1 VSQENV
7 EVVRRFIDA
16 FNRRDLDA
24 ASRYFDP
31 EVEVDW
37 SRSHGVEAGIYR
49 GEEAVRGFWSTFFD
63 VFDEVTVAPEEFIEL
78 GDRVLVP
85 NRTHLRGRD
94 GIEVQARSAVV
105 HTVRRGR
112 ILEWTLYQEKAAAL
126 EAVGLR
132 E

>member
-37 SRSHGVEAGIYR
+37 SRSH
-49 GEEAVRGFWSTFFD
+49 
-63 VFDEVTVAPEEFIEL
+63 
-78 GDRVLVP
+78 
-85 NRTHLRGRD
+85 
-94 GIEVQARSAVV
+94 
-105 HTVRRGR
+105 
-112 ILEWTLYQEKAAAL
+112 
-126 EAVGLR
+126 
-132 E
+132 